1 MLILVRANYETRILF
16 ALALILPSSTPCY
29 PLSLPNISLALQ
41 PSPYFLIFPLP
52 PFLAKAVEILVPLAK
67 PPMTTWPPSAW
78 ICTFNQ
84 ISLLKLCGA
93 PIALKPTTGH
103 MTPQMDPDIPK
114 IWPKWPKHRSPLS
127 PVGPQQPTGHLTAP
141 SSPRR
146 SGFEFKWPWNLRR
159 RCTGP

>member
-103 MTPQMDPDIPK
+103 MTPQNGSRHSEALAKMTQTSISFVPSGAPTA
-114 IWPKWPKHRSPLS
+114 HRSPDR
-127 PVGPQQPTGHLTAP
+127 PFFPPTVGV
-141 SSPRR
+141 
-146 SGFEFKWPWNLRR
+146 WI
-159 RCTGP
+159 